1 MVMYGE
7 NVPVHKKFVQYGML
21 KTELD
26 EYLEQELNRAGYGG
40 MRLQRVPNATK
51 IIAYV
56 ERPAIAIGRRGRNIR
71 RVEEEVQERFPL
83 LGRVSIEVKELP
95 SPELNPR
102 VVARR
107 LASALERG
115 IHFRRAAYGA
125 LRRIMNAGAK
135 GAMII
140 LSGKLIGARA
150 RTEKFVEG
158 AVKYCG
164 EPGDEYMIEGYVQA
178 VTKPG
183 AIGVT
188 VRIMPPDVELPDEL
202 EISPPEEVEDELKEL
217 IGKSEDEAEGA

>member
-1 MVMYGE
+1 MIHGE
-7 NVPVHKKFVQYGML
+7 NLPVHKKFVKYGQL
-21 KTELD
+21 KCELD
-26 EYLEQELNRAGYGG
+26 EYLERELERAGYGG

-51 IIAYV
+51 IITYV

-71 RVEEEVQERFPL
+71 RIEEEIQDMFPV
-83 LGRVSIEVKELP
+83 LGRISIEVKELP

-102 VVARR
+102 VVAQR

-125 LRRIMNAGAK
+125 LRRIMNAGAL

-150 RTEKFVEG
+150 RTEKFMEG

-164 EPGDEYMIEGYVQA
+164 EPGDDLMIEGYKQA

-183 AIGVT
+183 SIGVT
-188 VRIMPPDVELPDEL
+188 VRVMPPDVELPDEL
-202 EISPPEEVEDELKEL
+202 EVKPPEEVENKLKEL
-217 IGKSEDEAEGA
+217 MKEKEGEEAA

>member
-26 EYLEQELNRAGYGG
+26 EYLEEELGRAGYGG

-150 RTEKFVEG
+150 RTEKFMEG
-158 AVKYCG
+158 TVKYCG

-202 EISPPEEVEDELKEL
+202 EVRPPEEVEDELKEL

>member
-202 EISPPEEVEDELKEL
+202 EIRPPEEVEDELKEL

>member
-135 GAMII
+135 CAMII

-202 EISPPEEVEDELKEL
+202 EIRPPEEVEDELKEL

>member
-202 EISPPEEVEDELKEL
+202 EIRPPEEVEDELKEL
-217 IGKSEDEAEGA
+217 IVKSEDEAEGA

>member
-202 EISPPEEVEDELKEL
+202 EIRPPEEVEDELKEL
-217 IGKSEDEAEGA
+217 IGKPEDEAEGA